1 VALPRALELFAQ
13 PKLARGR
20 RSAPTPIREIGL
32 HPADKQTIG
41 LYEGQYGPY
50 VKHGDV
56 SASIPKDRDPA
67 TVTLPEAV
75 ELLAVRR
82 ARSPG
87 KKPIRS
93 RARTSKRS

>member
-1 VALPRALELFAQ
+1 
-13 PKLARGR
+13 
-20 RSAPTPIREIGL
+20 L

-75 ELLAVRR
+75 ELLAARR